1 MSTSTGPFAGKV
13 IIVTGSS
20 AGVGAATALALAREG
35 ARVVVNCSRT
45 REQAEG
51 VAAQCRGAG
60 GDAIVVP
67 ADVSDDA
74 QCRALAA
81 AAIERWGAIDGLVN
95 NAGTTKF
102 VAAHDLA
109 GLSAADF
116 QSIYAVNVVGPF
128 QMIRACEKAL
138 RAARGAVVNVSS
150 ISGLGASARTPPYGA
165 VKAAVIQYTMTQAAG
180 LAAKG
185 VRVNCVAPGSIEFP
199 GGVWDQ
205 ARRNAPQL
213 YQGILAGIP
222 SGRMGR
228 PEEVAN
234 LVLFLASEQASWV
247 TGQTIAVDGGQMLG

>member
-109 GLSAADF
+109 GRR
-116 QSIYAVNVVGPF
+116 PPT
-128 QMIRACEKAL
+128 
-138 RAARGAVVNVSS
+138 SS
-150 ISGLGASARTPPYGA
+150 RSMRSMSSGLSR
-165 VKAAVIQYTMTQAAG
+165 
-180 LAAKG
+180 
-185 VRVNCVAPGSIEFP
+185 
-199 GGVWDQ
+199 
-205 ARRNAPQL
+205 
-213 YQGILAGIP
+213 
-222 SGRMGR
+222 
-228 PEEVAN
+228 
-234 LVLFLASEQASWV
+234 
-247 TGQTIAVDGGQMLG
+247 